1 MSSPTWTPDALSSEF
16 RSYAGDCWRL
26 VESQHRVSTLRL
38 VDTLEEQELL
48 EGIIERTKPPVPPE
62 CRHLDYLLSTPF
74 RYGSVYPHGSRFRL
88 AGRTLGVYYAAEAV
102 RTAVA
107 EMVFYRYLFH
117 AESPGTPWPD
127 NAAEYTA
134 FSARLATGRM
144 LDLTEPPLS
153 ADGPAWA
160 HKTDYSACQA
170 FADAAREAGGD
181 LIRYHSVRDTEG
193 GINLAVLACPVF
205 ARARPLV
212 RQTWR
217 ILIGESSA
225 QAICEFP
232 SERLEFPRQAYDDPR
247 LNPLEAGVASPQAAK
262 VRRQRTIEGQ
272 RLAAPRLA

>member
-26 VESQHRVSTLRL
+26 VEAQHRVSTLRL

-48 EGIIERTKPPVPPE
+48 EGIIEQTKPPVPPE
-62 CRHLDYLLSTPF
+62 CRHLDYLLATPF
-74 RYGSVYPHGSRFRL
+74 RYGPVYPHGSRFRR

-134 FSARLATGRM
+134 FSARLASGNL

-153 ADGPAWA
+153 ADRAAWT
-160 HKTDYSACQA
+160 HQTDYARCQA
-170 FADAAREAGGD
+170 LADGARSAGAD
-181 LIRYHSVRDTEG
+181 LIRYQSVRDIEG
-193 GINLAVLACPVF
+193 GINLAVLACTVF
-205 ARARPLV
+205 ARARPMK
-212 RQTWR
+212 RRTWR
-217 ILIGESSA
+217 ILIGETGA

-232 SERLEFPRQAYDDPR
+232 RTRLEFAARDFEDPR
-247 LNPLEAGVASPQAAK
+247 LNPPPTA
-262 VRRQRTIEGQ
+262 
-272 RLAAPRLA
+272 